1 MAAIVNQRESPGAEL
16 LTALSPSRILPNHV
30 IAVRRWRRINEKN
43 INEKIRKNIREK
55 RSVVTGNKHMEFKR
69 NKKIPLDALT
79 KDWLQNI
86 G

>member
-1 MAAIVNQRESPGAEL
+1 MATIANQHESPGAEL
-16 LTALSPSRILPNHV
+16 LSALSPSRILPNHV
-30 IAVRRWRRINEKN
+30 IAVRRWRRMNEKN
-43 INEKIRKNIREK
+43 INEKIRQNIREK
-55 RSVVTGNKHMEFKR
+55 RAVMTGNKHLQFKR